1 MSPKLPV
8 VIAGAGPTGLMCALA
23 LAREGVRVVVCEAEP
38 TLTHDLRAGSFH
50 PPTQE
55 MMAPYGITDQMHA
68 HGALQVRKWQ
78 VRSRRGG
85 MVAEF
90 DLGLLADVTAY
101 PYRLHLE
108 QHRLTPIQLDMLRK
122 EPSAEVHFGHRIT
135 GFQHRPNS
143 VVVEFESEGIP
154 GKIEAGWLIGADG
167 GRSTIRKLLPVE
179 FEGFT
184 WPEQFLVVSTPY
196 DLGRHGFAMNAY
208 VADPTQWAAVFKMPD
223 AGPPGL
229 WRLAFPCDPGLP
241 DDALLDAR
249 AVQARMQSFLP
260 QETEYEIRYQ
270 SIYRVHQ
277 RVASEWRHGRVLL
290 AGDAAHLNNPLGGF
304 GLNSGIHD
312 AVNLAGKLARVWR
325 DEESDALLDVYVH
338 QRRKTT
344 IDQVQAMSIRNKRLL
359 EQRDPAVQKA
369 RMEELMAIAAD
380 PQRAR
385 QFLLDSSMIAGLHR
399 SQENRQVKNKNRPA
413 R

>member
-1 MSPKLPV
+1 
-8 VIAGAGPTGLMCALA
+8 MCALA
-23 LAREGVRVVVCEAEP
+23 LARQGVPVVVCEAEP
-38 TLTHDLRAGSFH
+38 NLTHDLRAGTFH

-55 MMAPYGITDQMHA
+55 MMAPYGITARMHE
-68 HGALQVRKWQ
+68 HALQVRRWQ
-78 VRSRRGG
+78 IRSRRDGL
-85 MVAEF
+85 VAEF
-90 DLGLLADVTAY
+90 DLGLLADITPY

-108 QHRLTPIQLDMLRK
+108 QHRLTPIQLDILRQ
-122 EPSAEVHFGHRIT
+122 EPAAEVHFRHRIT
-135 GFQHRPNS
+135 GLEHQARS

-154 GKIEAGWLIGADG
+154 GKLEASWLIGADG

-196 DLGRHGFAMNAY
+196 DFARHGFTMNAY
-208 VADPTQWAAVFKMPD
+208 VADPVEWAAVFKMPD

-241 DDALLDAR
+241 DDALLDPQN
-249 AVQARMQSFLP
+249 VQKRMQGFLP
-260 QETEYEIRYQ
+260 RDEDYEIRYQ

-312 AVNLAGKLARVWR
+312 AVNLADKLGRVWR
-325 DEESDALLDVYVH
+325 GEGGEELLDIYVH
-338 QRRKTT
+338 QRRSAT
-344 IDQVQAMSIRNKRLL
+344 IEQVQAMSIRNKRLL
-359 EQRDPAVQKA
+359 EERDPKVQRE
-369 RMEELMAIAAD
+369 RMEELVAIAAD
-380 PQRAR
+380 PKRAR
-385 QFLLDSSMIAGLHR
+385 LHLLDSSMISGLR
-399 SQENRQVKNKNRPA
+399 KSQEIR
-413 R
+413 

>member
-1 MSPKLPV
+1 MSQELPV

-23 LAREGVRVVVCEAEP
+23 LARRGVQVVVCEAEP
-38 TLTHDLRAGSFH
+38 SLTHDLRAGTFH

-55 MMAPYGITDQMHA
+55 MMAPYGITERMHE
-68 HGALQVRKWQ
+68 HGLQVRRWQ
-78 VRSRRGG
+78 IRSRRGG
-85 MVAEF
+85 MIAEF
-90 DLGLLADVTAY
+90 DLGLLADETPY

-108 QHRLTPIQLDMLRK
+108 QHRLTPIQLDILRK
-122 EPSAEVHFGHRIT
+122 EPTAEVHFRHRIT
-135 GFQHRPNS
+135 GFEQKARS
-143 VVVEFESEGIP
+143 VRVEFESEGIP
-154 GKIEAGWLIGADG
+154 GKLEASWLIGADG

-196 DLGRHGFAMNAY
+196 DLARHGFTMNAY
-208 VADPTQWAAVFKMPD
+208 VADPVEWAAVFKMPD

-241 DDALLDAR
+241 DDALLDPR
-249 AVQARMQSFLP
+249 SVQARMQGFLP
-260 QETEYEIRYQ
+260 NHGSYEIRYQ

-312 AVNLAGKLARVWR
+312 AVSLAEKLAKVWHGAAA
-325 DEESDALLDVYVH
+325 DSLLDLYVR
-338 QRRKTT
+338 QRRGATVEH
-344 IDQVQAMSIRNKRLL
+344 VQAMSIRNKRLL
-359 EQRDPAVQKA
+359 EERDPQVHRS
-369 RMEELMAIAAD
+369 RMEELVEIAND
-380 PQRAR
+380 PARAR
-385 QFLLDSSMIAGLHR
+385 AHMLESSMIAGLR
-399 SQENRQVKNKNRPA
+399 KSAEIQ
-413 R
+413 